1 MRRISRVALHDEH
14 MAAGWLR
21 GCFLAE
27 QHMVHALKAVFAR
40 AGIQAGTQVGAVL
53 VPGLALRGI
62 QLRYL
67 ALDLRQQRIAVRV
80 TVGCCG
86 RGSTPKSRTVWKGLK
101 TSDSA

>member
-1 MRRISRVALHDEH
+1 MRPGRF
-14 MAAGWLR
+14 GGR
-21 GCFLAE
+21 GVAE

-101 TSDSA
+101 TSGPA